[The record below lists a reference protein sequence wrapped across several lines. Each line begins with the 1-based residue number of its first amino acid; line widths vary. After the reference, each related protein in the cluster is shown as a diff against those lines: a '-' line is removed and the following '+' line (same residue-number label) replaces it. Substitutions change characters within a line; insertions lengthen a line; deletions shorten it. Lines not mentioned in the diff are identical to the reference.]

1 MSPVVRNFITPDTR
15 ALEVASSIAMLII
28 GVVFLFQIDTDQLEN
43 YVPLWGILCIL
54 VQSIQLVAIAFHPH
68 QLYARIAS
76 LWGAG
81 SIWVFF
87 ALNKSS
93 STIEMTIMM
102 VIGVSCFVA
111 FVINTII
118 VSEHKNKDREWTQ

>member
-54 VQSIQLVAIAFHPH
+54 V
-68 QLYARIAS
+68 
-76 LWGAG
+76 
-81 SIWVFF
+81 
-87 ALNKSS
+87 
-93 STIEMTIMM
+93 
-102 VIGVSCFVA
+102 
-111 FVINTII
+111 
-118 VSEHKNKDREWTQ
+118 